1 MPYQELPT
9 IREWIWHETPF
20 RGSPAVPPPDSG
32 RQHRPDEGS
41 PRLQVLDLC
50 HVVDP
55 SRPSTTLPERLT
67 CPFRKLHPS
76 RDSHREA
83 ESLHESRWLQSCAR
97 SIPNH
102 RRKDGE
108 RERFYSRPGNDLTRR
123 FPLIVETLAR
133 LRSRSCIIDVEAVAF
148 DDNGIASFDL
158 SVTTA
163 LTRAYSSTPST
174 SSN

>member
-1 MPYQELPT
+1 MPYQEFPK

-20 RGSPAVPPPDSG
+20 RSSPAVPRPDPG

-76 RDSHREA
+76 LDSHREA

-97 SIPNH
+97 SECSSPTCSG
-102 RRKDGE
+102 RGAGFK
-108 RERFYSRPGNDLTRR
+108 SRTC
-123 FPLIVETLAR
+123 F
-133 LRSRSCIIDVEAVAF
+133 S
-148 DDNGIASFDL
+148 GI
-158 SVTTA
+158 
-163 LTRAYSSTPST
+163 SSILL
-174 SSN
+174 